1 MCRNRRRQTPRQP
14 LWRCRPTRPRRLRLR
29 RRSPRRQVPRHRRAP
44 PFRTRRAL
52 LRRRQR
58 HRHCCRR
65 RRRRRSRPAPVRPF
79 QQPSRRHRPR
89 SLRSLLSRRF
99 PSNWFCLLSPR
110 PRCPGPARRPTWSPT
125 WAHRCWSRASA
136 SSVLPAAS
144 LRGGPSTLADMTPV
158 EALERVVHCLDRA
171 HDTGFKTK
179 AFVRALEVVRA
190 TPPDELVARSEA
202 GTLTDL
208 EGIGDSTARLI
219 TETLHGDTSYV
230 DKIEAE
236 TGVKLT
242 DEGAK
247 YRTALKGD
255 CHLHSLWSDGGAT
268 IESMARTARGLGHEY
283 MVLTDHS
290 PRLTIAHG
298 LSRERLDQQL
308 ADVAILNEKMAPFR
322 ILTGIEVDI
331 LEDGA
336 LDHSD
341 EVLSQLDVVVASV
354 HSKLRMERPA
364 MTERMVRAV
373 ASPHVDI
380 LGHCTGR
387 LIGKRDQSAFDA
399 DYVFAA
405 CAQFRT
411 AVEITCRPE
420 RLAPPRPLLKMA
432 IDYGCYFSIDTDAHA
447 TGQLEWQPHG
457 GNRAAE
463 CDVPLDRGINTWD
476 VEDLLRW
483 VQAA

>member
-1 MCRNRRRQTPRQP
+1 
-14 LWRCRPTRPRRLRLR
+14 
-29 RRSPRRQVPRHRRAP
+29 
-44 PFRTRRAL
+44 
-52 LRRRQR
+52 
-58 HRHCCRR
+58 
-65 RRRRRSRPAPVRPF
+65 
-79 QQPSRRHRPR
+79 
-89 SLRSLLSRRF
+89 
-99 PSNWFCLLSPR
+99 
-110 PRCPGPARRPTWSPT
+110 
-125 WAHRCWSRASA
+125 
-136 SSVLPAAS
+136 
-144 LRGGPSTLADMTPV
+144 MTPV

-190 TPPDELVARSEA
+190 TPPDELEARAAA
-202 GTLTDL
+202 GTLKDL

-230 DKIEAE
+230 EKIEAE
-236 TGVKLT
+236 TQVTIT
-242 DEGAK
+242 DAGAR
-247 YRTALKGD
+247 YRAAIKGD
-255 CHLHSLWSDGGAT
+255 CHLHSRWSDGGAT
-268 IESMARTARGLGHEY
+268 IEAMARTARDLGHDY

-308 ADVAILNEKMAPFR
+308 ADVAVLNEKMAPFR

-331 LEDGA
+331 LEDGT
-336 LDHSD
+336 LDHTD
-341 EVLSQLDVVVASV
+341 DVLSQLDVVVASV
-354 HSKLRMERPA
+354 HSKLRMERQP

-387 LIGKRDQSAFDA
+387 MIGKRDPSTFDA

-411 AVEITCRPE
+411 AVEINCRPE
-420 RLAPPRPLLKMA
+420 RLDPPRPLLDLA
-432 IDYGCYFSIDTDAHA
+432 IEYGCYFAIDSDAHA
-447 TGQLEWQPHG
+447 TGQLEWQPLG
-457 GNRAAE
+457 CNRAAE
-463 CDVPLDRGINTWD
+463 CEVPLERVINTWAVD
-476 VEDLLRW
+476 DLLRW